1 MIKIIHKVFLLIL
14 FIFLENVYTKEIIV
28 FAAAD
33 LVYTLNEVKD
43 LYNQKNLWF
52 FWKRIQSNPPWC
64 THRYIFFC

>member
-14 FIFLENVYTKEIIV
+14 FIFLENVSAKEIIV

-43 LYNQKNLWF
+43 LYNQKKS
-52 FWKRIQSNPPWC
+52 KR
-64 THRYIFFC
+64 